1 MGVLSDRWAM
11 ERILKYEILK
21 EDNGR
26 TIKDFLQ
33 GKGFSGQNIV
43 ELKKMKESI
52 LLNGVW
58 EYVTYRVKEGDVL
71 CIHIREEESSE
82 KIPPVELPFP
92 VVYED
97 EDIVVV
103 NKPADMPIHP
113 SLNNYEN
120 TLGNAAAYYFA
131 KQNKAFIFR
140 CINRLDRDTTGLTI
154 LAKHMVSAGILQS
167 QMVER
172 KIKREYLAIV
182 DGIMEED
189 EGTIDAPIGRKDG
202 STIER
207 MVDYENGERAVT
219 HYRVLGRK
227 KAPLQDIRR
236 EEQTIATDAGSSTL
250 VALKLETGRT
260 HQIRVHMT
268 HIGHPLLGD
277 FLYNPSD
284 DRMSRQALHAWHLSF
299 THPITGEEM
308 IFKAPIPEDMLEYWN
323 YEGGRKELEVKEIE
337 QKVRLNQ
344 YGSKEIL

>member
-1 MGVLSDRWAM
+1 
-11 ERILKYEILK
+11 
-21 EDNGR
+21 
-26 TIKDFLQ
+26 
-33 GKGFSGQNIV
+33 
-43 ELKKMKESI
+43 MKESI
-52 LLNGVW
+52 LLNDVW
-58 EYVTYRVKEGDVL
+58 EYVTCRVKEGDNL
-71 CIHIREEESSE
+71 CIHICEEESSE
-82 KIPPVELPFP
+82 KIPPIELPFP

-172 KIKREYLAIV
+172 RIKREYLAIV
-182 DGIMEED
+182 DGIIEED

-207 MVDYENGERAVT
+207 MVDCENGERAVT
-219 HYRVLGRK
+219 HYRVLERK
-227 KAPLQDIRR
+227 AN
-236 EEQTIATDAGSSTL
+236 TTL

-268 HIGHPLLGD
+268 HKGHPLLGD

-308 IFKAPIPEDMLEYWN
+308 SFEAPVPEDMLECW
-323 YEGGRKELEVKEIE
+323 ELASV
-337 QKVRLNQ
+337 
-344 YGSKEIL
+344 

>member
-1 MGVLSDRWAM
+1 M
-11 ERILKYEILK
+11 ERILEYEISKL
-21 EDNGR
+21 DAGR

-33 GKGFSGQNIV
+33 AKGFSGQNIV

-58 EYVTYRVKEGDVL
+58 EYVTCRVKEGDRLSV
-71 CIHIREEESSE
+71 CIKEEESSE

-103 NKPADMPIHP
+103 DKPADMPIHP

-131 KQNKAFIFR
+131 KQNKAFVFR
-140 CINRLDRDTTGLTI
+140 CINRLDRDTTGLTV

-172 KIKREYLAIV
+172 KISREYLAIV
-182 DGIMEED
+182 EGTFED
-189 EGTIDAPIGRKDG
+189 PEGTIDAPIGRKEG

-207 MVDYENGERAVT
+207 MVDFENGERAIT
-219 HYRVLGRK
+219 HYKVL
-227 KAPLQDIRR
+227 
-236 EEQTIATDAGSSTL
+236 EQKENTAM

-268 HIGHPLLGD
+268 SIGHPLIGD
-277 FLYNPSD
+277 FLYNSD
-284 DRMSRQALHAWHLSF
+284 NKEMGRQALHAWHLTF
-299 THPITGEEM
+299 THPITKEEM
-308 IFKAPIPEDMLEYWN
+308 ILEAPVPEDMMTYW
-323 YEGGRKELEVKEIE
+323 KM
-337 QKVRLNQ
+337 QK
-344 YGSKEIL
+344 

>member
-1 MGVLSDRWAM
+1 M
-11 ERILKYEILK
+11 ERILEYEISK
-21 EDNGR
+21 ADAGK
-26 TIKDFLQ
+26 TIKDYLQ
-33 GKGFSGQNIV
+33 EKGFSGQNIV

-58 EYVTYRVKEGDVL
+58 EYVTCRVKEGDIL
-71 CIHIREEESSE
+71 RIHICEEESSE

-92 VVYED
+92 IVYED

-120 TLGNAAAYYFA
+120 TLGNAAAYYYA

-182 DGIMEED
+182 DGRIEED
-189 EGTIDAPIGRKDG
+189 TGTIDAPIGRKDG

-207 MVDYENGERAVT
+207 MVDFENGERAVT

-227 KAPLQDIRR
+227 K
-236 EEQTIATDAGSSTL
+236 DATL

-268 HIGHPLLGD
+268 HKGHPLLGD

-284 DRMSRQALHAWHLSF
+284 SRMSRQALHAWHLTF
-299 THPITGEEM
+299 THPITGEE
-308 IFKAPIPEDMLEYWN
+308 ITFEAPISEDMLEYW
-323 YEGGRKELEVKEIE
+323 EK
-337 QKVRLNQ
+337 
-344 YGSKEIL
+344 

>member
-1 MGVLSDRWAM
+1 M
-11 ERILKYEILK
+11 ERILEYEISK
-21 EDNGR
+21 ADAGK
-26 TIKDFLQ
+26 TIKDYLQ
-33 GKGFSGQNIV
+33 EKGFSGQNIV

-58 EYVTYRVKEGDVL
+58 EYVTCRVKEGDIL
-71 CIHIREEESSE
+71 RIHICEEESSE

-92 VVYED
+92 IVYED

-120 TLGNAAAYYFA
+120 TLGNAAAYYYA

-182 DGIMEED
+182 DGRIEED
-189 EGTIDAPIGRKDG
+189 TGTIDAPIGRKDG

-207 MVDYENGERAVT
+207 MVDFENGERAVT

-227 KAPLQDIRR
+227 K
-236 EEQTIATDAGSSTL
+236 DATL

-268 HIGHPLLGD
+268 HKGHPLLGD
-277 FLYNPSD
+277 FLYNL
-284 DRMSRQALHAWHLSF
+284 RASRF
-299 THPITGEEM
+299 
-308 IFKAPIPEDMLEYWN
+308 
-323 YEGGRKELEVKEIE
+323 
-337 QKVRLNQ
+337 
-344 YGSKEIL
+344 